1 MSDRPPSSSSARY
14 ISDKHTCID
23 VGAQDRTYV
32 IKSWEIEVHLSNDSD
47 AELTNSNKGTHFQKC
62 VLKCQC
68 ALLNGSGKH
77 ATLFASQ
84 ERGDQKY
91 IIRCSQPP
99 LKPATNQPSLQPM
112 LVRHRH
118 GHPHALWAHLAPRS
132 FSSCVELSISLFFS
146 SPNKFRRR
154 APRPHCSLS
163 SAEPTNQCDAL
174 SYGSLSTL
182 SSLMP

>member
-118 GHPHALWAHLAPRS
+118 GHPHALWAHLTPHS
-132 FSSCVELSISLFFS
+132 FSSSSSSQSHYSSLHRTNS
-146 SPNKFRRR
+146 AGEHH
-154 APRPHCSLS
+154 AP
-163 SAEPTNQCDAL
+163 TAL
-174 SYGSLSTL
+174 SALQNPQTNVTHFPTAL
-182 SSLMP
+182 